1 MSDPAPEPNEAME
14 AVVRRLRMAYA
25 GELGAARAYAGHWRS
40 IRRRR
45 PGSQEQRQAIR
56 RIQAEEM
63 DHRAQVGAMLRALG
77 HEPRRLRDAA
87 FWCIGTAIAGSCFAG
102 GWYAPMY
109 GAGRIERR
117 NIWEYEDAARLAVAA
132 GLPDLAE
139 PLLAMAEVEWDHERF
154 FHDRVRGHWLHRWSG
169 SWDDPAP
176 REEIRASFL
185 RGEPALRTGPDSP
198 SGRGLLSRL
207 RARRPTPRAA

>member
-1 MSDPAPEPNEAME
+1 MAGLAPSGQAEAAE
-14 AVVRRLRMAYA
+14 ALEALVHRLRMAYA

-45 PGSQEQRQAIR
+45 PGGEAQRRTIR
-56 RIQAEEM
+56 CIQAEEM
-63 DHRAQVGAMLRALG
+63 EHRAQVGAMLRALG
-77 HEPRRLRDAA
+77 HRPGRLRDAA

-117 NIWEYEDAARLAVAA
+117 NVWEYEDAARLAARS
-132 GLPDLAE
+132 GRPDLAG

-154 FHDRVRGHWLHRWSG
+154 FHDQVRSHWLHARLG
-169 SWDDPAP
+169 SWASPLP
-176 REEIRASFL
+176 RADLRASFA
-185 RGEPALRTGPDSP
+185 RGEPAAPPRPA
-198 SGRGLLSRL
+198 
-207 RARRPTPRAA
+207 RARRGRRGAPFPLP

>member
-1 MSDPAPEPNEAME
+1 MAGPVGPPSAQAEAAE
-14 AVVRRLRMAYA
+14 ALEAFVRRLRMAYA

-40 IRRRR
+40 IRRGR
-45 PGSQEQRQAIR
+45 PGGEAQRQAIR

-77 HEPRRLRDAA
+77 HEPGRLRDAA

-102 GWYAPMY
+102 GWYAPMH

-117 NIWEYEDAARLAVAA
+117 NIWEYEDAARLAVRS
-132 GLPDLAE
+132 GRPEWVE

-154 FHDRVRGHWLHRWSG
+154 FHDHARSHWLHARLRGWAS
-169 SWDDPAP
+169 PPP
-176 REEIRASFL
+176 REEIRASFQ
-185 RGEPALRTGPDSP
+185 RGEPAPRPKP
-198 SGRGLLSRL
+198 ARPRRERRGVPLPL
-207 RARRPTPRAA
+207 P